1 MLKRPWLM
9 TQEWHDVLFLHW
21 PVCPDL
27 VRQYVPI
34 ELELDLFNNKAWVGY
49 VFFKVKG
56 NRPRLI
62 PPVPG
67 VCSFLE
73 LNIRTYVTYKG
84 KKGIHALS
92 LNASSS
98 LIVKLTTLG
107 NFLPYRYAKVRLK
120 RHKKM
125 FTYSLIR
132 EENLYETMVTTFQVV
147 SKPIKSNHFEQWLTE
162 RYHLWTKPK
171 HQLYRIDTSHS
182 PWMLQYVTG
191 AIHDHAMAPF
201 LKTDF
206 QMESPVA
213 HYSKFKKAR
222 FFAPV
227 KEY

>member
-21 PVCPDL
+21 PISPD
-27 VRQYVPI
+27 VIRKHIPI
-34 ELELDLFNNKAWVGY
+34 ELELDLYNNIAWVGF

-67 VCSFLE
+67 MRSFLE
-73 LNIRTYVTYKG
+73 LNFRTYVTYKG
-84 KKGIHALS
+84 RKGIHAFS
-92 LNASSS
+92 LNASNS

-107 NFLPYRYAKVRLK
+107 HFLPYRYSKVRLK

-125 FTYSLIR
+125 FTYSLTR
-132 EENLYETMVTTFQVV
+132 KNLSETIETTFQVV
-147 SKPIKSNHFEQWLTE
+147 SKAIESNHFEQWLTE

-191 AIHDHAMAPF
+191 IIHGHTMASF
-201 LKTDF
+201 LQTNS
-206 QMESPVA
+206 QTVSPVA
-213 HYSKFKKAR
+213 HYSKMKKAR

>member
-21 PVCPDL
+21 PISPD
-27 VRQYVPI
+27 VIRKHIPI
-34 ELELDLFNNKAWVGY
+34 ELELDLYNNMAWVGF

-67 VCSFLE
+67 VRSFLD

-84 KKGIHALS
+84 RKGIHAFS
-92 LNASSS
+92 LNASNS

-107 NFLPYRYAKVRLK
+107 NFLPYRYAEVRLK

-125 FTYSLIR
+125 FTYSITKDM
-132 EENLYETMVTTFQVV
+132 NQSETLVTTFKVV
-147 SKPIKSNHFEQWLTE
+147 SKPIESNHFEQWLTE

-182 PWMLQYVTG
+182 PWMLQHVTG
-191 AIHDHAMAPF
+191 IIHEHAMAPF
-201 LKTDF
+201 LQTDF
-206 QMESPVA
+206 QTVSPVA
-213 HYSKFKKAR
+213 HYSKKKKAR

-227 KEY
+227 KED

>member
-21 PVCPDL
+21 PVSPDL
-27 VRQYVPI
+27 VRQFVPI
-34 ELELDLFNNKAWVGY
+34 ELELDLYNNKAWVGFI
-49 VFFKVKG
+49 FFKAKG

-67 VCSFLE
+67 VRSFLE

-84 KKGIHALS
+84 RKGIHAFS
-92 LNASSS
+92 LNASNS

-107 NFLPYRYAKVRLK
+107 NFLPYRYAEVRLK

-125 FTYSLIR
+125 LTYSITTDM
-132 EENLYETMVTTFQVV
+132 NLSETLVTTYKVV
-147 SKPIKSNHFEQWLTE
+147 SKPIESNHFEQWLTE

-171 HQLYRIDTSHS
+171 QHLYRIDTSHS
-182 PWMLQYVTG
+182 PWMLQHVTG
-191 AIHDHAMAPF
+191 TIHEHTMAPF
-201 LKTDF
+201 LQTDF
-206 QMESPVA
+206 QTVSPVA
-213 HYSKFKKAR
+213 HYSKKKKAR

-227 KEY
+227 KEN